1 MTIGEKIQQLRKEK
15 EITQKEL
22 AEKLGLA
29 EITIRQYETNKREPK
44 IATLSKIAKIL
55 GTGLETFLTDD
66 EQSLFEDM
74 ANLYLKSDSNINFL
88 KSSQEHTPQENYLL
102 AKLRELNEK
111 GKKKATDYIDDLTQI
126 TEYKKE

>member
-15 EITQKEL
+15 ELTQKEL

-44 IATLSKIAKIL
+44 IAMLSKIAKIL

-88 KSSQEHTPQENYLL
+88 KSSREDKPQENYLL
-102 AKLRELNEK
+102 VKFRELNEK
-111 GKKKATDYIDDLTQI
+111 GKKKATDYIDDLAQI
-126 TEYKKE
+126 PEYKKD